1 MIRSGE
7 IEGELADKVEE
18 TEDKENFDLGF
29 SERVRGSFQLGTEH
43 IRKQHDNGITE
54 QERSRLTIKLLL
66 VLLFLGFVLWYFVF
80 R

>member
-7 IEGELADKVEE
+7 IEGEISDKQEAE
-18 TEDKENFDLGF
+18 GNDNELDLGF

-43 IRKQHDNGITE
+43 IRKQHDEGITE
-54 QERSRLTIKLLL
+54 QERSRRIIKLMLI
-66 VLLFLGFVLWYFVF
+66 LLFMGFVLWYFVF

>member
-7 IEGELADKVEE
+7 IEGEC
-18 TEDKENFDLGF
+18 TEDIDELKDEEDFDLGF

-43 IRKQHDNGITE
+43 IRKQHDDGITE
-54 QERSRLTIKLLL
+54 EERSRLTIKLLL
-66 VLLFLGFVLWYFVF
+66 ILLFLGFVLWYFVF

>member
-7 IEGELADKVEE
+7 IEGEVTDRIDDTEE
-18 TEDKENFDLGF
+18 ENNFDLGF
-29 SERVRGSFQLGTEH
+29 SERVRGSFHLGTEH

-54 QERSRLTIKLLL
+54 EERSRMTIKLLL